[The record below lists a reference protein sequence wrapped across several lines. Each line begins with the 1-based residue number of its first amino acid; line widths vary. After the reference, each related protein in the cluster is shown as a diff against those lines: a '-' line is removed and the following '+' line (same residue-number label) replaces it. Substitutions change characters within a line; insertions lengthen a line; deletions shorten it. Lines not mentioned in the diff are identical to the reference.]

1 MRRQYLFSI
10 LTTTVLGLFLV
21 SSCKKV
27 TTPPD
32 TKYISDFHNLNYIK
46 SVDLL
51 EENNLSL
58 YVDYSTCIAI
68 GQHSP
73 FYRKLVPSFVD
84 AAKNYYSIK
93 GDTIK
98 KEVPADTYNRL
109 LNIKEVNFAD
119 LKTAAEQ
126 IADGKSEGVLLT
138 DGEYYN
144 PTIAGGNPNNPYL
157 ANAFKTWMKRGHDI
171 FIISEPYVE
180 QYNGANYNKK
190 RFYLLFTDT
199 RLKNNI
205 YQRIIET
212 AQLESFPDI
221 QMFHLSA
228 DHPNLAANK
237 GSFTP
242 NPTLAANIESHGNYE
257 IQDWTVGWKIIN
269 NYIMGATDT
278 ITGKPLPNGD
288 YVIKDLKVYKSS
300 FGGYKIKKVGV
311 SVYDLNTV
319 YQDFYV
325 TKDRGGKV
333 SPIDYPLPTCP
344 NFLLIDDN
352 EFTRHGIVNLYFD
365 ITRFD
370 NSFLKYGNPY
380 NYFKIDFLITEIEN
394 VFANYSSMF
403 VFDLIGKP
411 GEQNLSVV
419 SSVEQCLTD
428 EDLQNQMKH
437 SPFYT
442 VYVKSNKY

>member
-32 TKYISDFHNLNYIK
+32 TKYISDFHNLNYIQ

-51 EENNLSL
+51 EEDNLCL
-58 YVDYSTCIAI
+58 YVDYSKCIAI
-68 GQHSP
+68 AQHSA
-73 FYRKLVPSFVD
+73 FFKKLVPSFVD
-84 AAKNYYSIK
+84 ATKNYYSIK

-109 LNIKEVNFAD
+109 SNIKEVNFAD

-126 IADGKSEGVLLT
+126 MAGGKSEGVLLT

-144 PTIAGGNPNNPYL
+144 PTLGGSPHNPYL
-157 ANAFKTWMKRGHDI
+157 AKAFKTWLKRGHDI

-180 QYNGANYNKK
+180 QYDGADYNKK
-190 RFYLLFTDT
+190 RFYFLFTDT
-199 RLKNNI
+199 RLNNNI
-205 YQRIIET
+205 YNRIIET
-212 AQLESFPDI
+212 GQLESFPEV

-228 DHPNLAANK
+228 DHPNLAANN
-237 GSFTP
+237 GSFTA
-242 NPTLAANIESHGNYE
+242 NPTLAAEIEPHGNYE
-257 IQDWTVGWKIIN
+257 IQDWTVDWKVIN
-269 NYIMGATDT
+269 DYIMAATDT
-278 ITGKPLPNGD
+278 ITGQPLPNGD
-288 YVIKDLKVYKSS
+288 YVIKDLKVYKNS

-311 SVYDLNTV
+311 MVYDLNV
-319 YQDFYV
+319 AYQDFYL
-325 TKDRGGKV
+325 TKDNGGKV
-333 SPIDYPLPTCP
+333 GPIGSSLPKCP

-352 EFTRHGIVNLYFD
+352 EFTRHGFVNLYFD

-370 NSFLKYGNPY
+370 NSFLKYGCPY
-380 NYFKIDFLITEIEN
+380 NFFKIDLLITETEN

-403 VFDLIGKP
+403 LFDLLGKP

-419 SSVEQCLTD
+419 SSVEQCLAD
-428 EDLQNQMKH
+428 KDLQNQMKH
-437 SPFYT
+437 SPIYT

>member
-257 IQDWTVGWKIIN
+257 IQD
-269 NYIMGATDT
+269 
-278 ITGKPLPNGD
+278 
-288 YVIKDLKVYKSS
+288 
-300 FGGYKIKKVGV
+300 
-311 SVYDLNTV
+311 
-319 YQDFYV
+319 
-325 TKDRGGKV
+325 
-333 SPIDYPLPTCP
+333 
-344 NFLLIDDN
+344 
-352 EFTRHGIVNLYFD
+352 
-365 ITRFD
+365 
-370 NSFLKYGNPY
+370 
-380 NYFKIDFLITEIEN
+380 
-394 VFANYSSMF
+394 
-403 VFDLIGKP
+403 
-411 GEQNLSVV
+411 
-419 SSVEQCLTD
+419 
-428 EDLQNQMKH
+428 
-437 SPFYT
+437 
-442 VYVKSNKY
+442 